1 MISLEKIEKED
12 LACLPYGLFPGTI
25 KLVDNAFVAR
35 AVFKEIESTCKIVGF
50 DTETRPNFQRGKMH
64 RVSLLQICD
73 GERAWLIRLT
83 IVGLIPEIQHLFAN
97 PDIVKVGL
105 SVSDDIRALRGRG
118 ELEPVNVV
126 DVQDE
131 AKRLGIPD
139 ISLAKLAARTMGIR
153 ISKRQRVTNWA
164 ASSLTVAQQNYAATD
179 AWVTLR
185 IYEQLKNGIVMLP
198 HMEDIVRRRLEGQVP
213 QLLLDKEPE

>member
-1 MISLEKIEKED
+1 MESHDLISLEKIEKDD
-12 LACLPYGLFPGTI
+12 LANLPYGLFPGTI
-25 KLVDNAFVAR
+25 TMVDNAFVAR

-83 IVGLIPEIQHLFAN
+83 IVGLIPEIQQLFAN

-118 ELEPVNVV
+118 DLNPVNVV

-131 AKRLGIPD
+131 AKKLGIPD

-164 ASSLTVAQQNYAATD
+164 ASSLTIAQQNYAATD

-185 IYEQLKNGIVMLP
+185 IYEELKKGVVMLP
-198 HMEDIVRRRLEGQVP
+198 QIEEIVRRRLESQV
-213 QLLLDKEPE
+213 E

>member
-1 MISLEKIEKED
+1 MVSLEKIEKED
-12 LACLPYGLFPGTI
+12 LVDLPYGLFPGTI

-35 AVFKEIESTCKIVGF
+35 AVFKEIESTCKVVGF

-83 IVGLIPEIQHLFAN
+83 VIGLIPEIQSFFAN
-97 PDIVKVGL
+97 PDIMKVGL
-105 SVSDDIRALRGRG
+105 SISDDIRALRGRG
-118 ELEPVNVV
+118 EIEPVNVV
-126 DVQDE
+126 DVQDVV
-131 AKRLGIPD
+131 KSMNIPD
-139 ISLAKLAARTMGIR
+139 ISLAKLAARTLGIR

-164 ASSLTVAQQNYAATD
+164 ASSLSVAQQNYAATD

-185 IYEQLKNGIVMLP
+185 IYEELQKGVVMIPQLQEIVK
-198 HMEDIVRRRLEGQVP
+198 RRLANQAEEQAE
-213 QLLLDKEPE
+213 QNNE

>member
-1 MISLEKIEKED
+1 MLSLEKIEKED

-25 KLVDNAFVAR
+25 KLVDNSYVAR

-83 IVGLIPEIQHLFAN
+83 VVGLIPEIQHLFAN
-97 PDIVKVGL
+97 PNIIKVGL

-118 ELEPVNVV
+118 ELDPVNVV
-126 DVQDE
+126 DVQDV
-131 AKRLGIPD
+131 AKQLNIPD
-139 ISLAKLAARTMGIR
+139 ISLAKLAARTLGIR

-185 IYEQLKNGIVMLP
+185 IYEELKNGVVMIP
-198 HMEDIVRRRLEGQVP
+198 QMEEIVRRRLDCQASQILSEN
-213 QLLLDKEPE
+213 ESE

>member
-1 MISLEKIEKED
+1 MTN
-12 LACLPYGLFPGTI
+12 LPYGLFPGTI
-25 KLVDNAFVAR
+25 KLVDNSFVAR

-73 GERAWLIRLT
+73 GERAWLIRLNV
-83 IVGLIPEIQHLFAN
+83 VGLITEIQQLFAN
-97 PDIVKVGL
+97 PNIIKVGL

-118 ELEPVNVV
+118 ELNPVNVV
-126 DVQDE
+126 DVQEE
-131 AKRLGIPD
+131 AKMLGIPD

-164 ASSLTVAQQNYAATD
+164 ASTLTTAQQNYAATD

-185 IYEQLKNGIVMLP
+185 IYQELKKGVIMLP
-198 HMEDIVRRRLEGQVP
+198 QIQDIVRSRLESQVSQP
-213 QLLLDKEPE
+213 IIEQVIE